1 MNKEDISRWQELFL
15 TTVTEVGLKVLAAVA
30 FWVIGRWL
38 IGVAVGMVRAS
49 LERQKV
55 DPTVLRYVGSIVTV
69 TLNILLVIGI
79 LGYFGIQ
86 TTTFAALIA
95 AAGVAI
101 GMAWSGLLAHFAAGA
116 FLVVLRPM
124 KVGDF
129 VTVAGVTGTVTEL
142 GLFTTVI
149 NTPDNVQT
157 IIGNNKVFSDTIQ
170 NLHAQPFPSRRSEVP
185 AFRRRR
191 SSGGDGSAAREDRDN
206 SERAGRAEGGCRDS
220 RLHAGRAGA
229 GGAPILPQRQLLAG
243 LFRHQPDDSRSA
255 GRGRFPGADAGAE
268 RDRHAGRLIAG
279 FSQRKARICG
289 LFSWSTATGG
299 TQPRRRQISVCIPR
313 PSGQTKVPGLA
324 AVCSV
329 GRLANMD
336 NPGN

>member
-1 MNKEDISRWQELFL
+1 MNKEDISRYQDLL
-15 TTVTEVGLKVLAAVA
+15 MTTATEVGLKVLAAVV

-38 IGVAVGMVRAS
+38 IGVAVSMVRSS

-69 TLNILLVIGI
+69 TLNILLVVGI

-129 VTVAGVTGTVTEL
+129 VTVGGVTGTVTEL

-170 NLHAQPFPSRRSEVP
+170 NYTVNP
-185 AFRRRR
+185 FRRV
-191 SSGGDGSAAREDRDN
+191 DLK
-206 SERAGRAEGGCRDS
+206 CQ
-220 RLHAGRAGA
+220 LAGA
-229 GGAPILPQRQLLAG
+229 ADHQAAMALLREKIAAIPNVLAEPKVDVEILDFTLVGPVLAVRPYCHNDHYWQVYFDTNRTIREALGA
-243 LFRHQPDDSRSA
+243 
-255 GRGRFPGADAGAE
+255 
-268 RDRHAGRLIAG
+268 AG
-279 FSQRKARICG
+279 FPAPMPAQNVIV
-289 LFSWSTATGG
+289 
-299 TQPRRRQISVCIPR
+299 TQ
-313 PSGQTKVPGLA
+313 A
-324 AVCSV
+324 A
-329 GRLANMD
+329 
-336 NPGN
+336 

>member
-1 MNKEDISRWQELFL
+1 MNKEDFSRYQDLL
-15 TTVTEVGLKVLAAVA
+15 MTAATDLGLKILAAVA

-38 IGVAVGMVRAS
+38 IGVAVGMVRSS
-49 LERQKV
+49 LEKQKV

-69 TLNILLVIGI
+69 TLNVLLVIGI

-101 GMAWSGLLAHFAAGA
+101 GLAWSGLLAHFAAGA

-129 VTVAGVTGTVTEL
+129 VTVGGITGTITEL

-170 NLHAQPFPSRRSEVP
+170 NFTTNP
-185 AFRRRR
+185 FRRVDLKCQL
-191 SSGGDGSAAREDRDN
+191 SGAADHKAAMALLREKIATIPNVLAEPKVDVEILDFTLVGPVLAVRPYCHNDN
-206 SERAGRAEGGCRDS
+206 YWQVYFDTNKMIREALGE
-220 RLHAGRAGA
+220 
-229 GGAPILPQRQLLAG
+229 
-243 LFRHQPDDSRSA
+243 
-255 GRGRFPGADAGAE
+255 
-268 RDRHAGRLIAG
+268 AG
-279 FSQRKARICG
+279 FPAPMPAQSVIV
-289 LFSWSTATGG
+289 
-299 TQPRRRQISVCIPR
+299 TQ
-313 PSGQTKVPGLA
+313 A
-324 AVCSV
+324 A
-329 GRLANMD
+329 
-336 NPGN
+336 